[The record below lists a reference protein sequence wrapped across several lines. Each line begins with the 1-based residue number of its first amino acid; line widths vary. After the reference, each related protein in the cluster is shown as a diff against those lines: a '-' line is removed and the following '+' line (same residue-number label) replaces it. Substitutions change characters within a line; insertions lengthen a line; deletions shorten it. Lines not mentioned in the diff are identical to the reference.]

1 MLPSGNIKKVDV
13 TWVTCAGVQI
23 IGGVLAVLSG
33 LVLVVFFAKLDE
45 LVSRQYYN
53 LFQVGETLRVIVM
66 FSWY

>member
-1 MLPSGNIKKVDV
+1 M
-13 TWVTCAGVQI
+13 
-23 IGGVLAVLSG
+23 LSG

-66 FSWY
+66 FS

>member
-1 MLPSGNIKKVDV
+1 M
-13 TWVTCAGVQI
+13 TCVGVQI

-66 FSWY
+66 FSSY